1 MTVQLW
7 QWIAFT
13 AAVAVMLLID
23 LRAGRRPEGRAR
35 LRSAIAW
42 SVLWAVVGTGFAG
55 VVWLWAGAAPAGEY
69 LSGYL
74 IERTLSIDNV
84 FVLALVFQMLA
95 VPAASRRYALA
106 WGIVLALVL
115 RAAMIAAGVVVLD
128 AAHWVEWVF
137 AAFLVVTGARI
148 ARRPAGDHDAQPSR
162 ILGLARRRLPIGRG
176 YAGGRLAVRSGGR
189 LQLTPLVVVMAAV
202 AVTDL
207 IFAVDSIPS
216 ILAVT
221 RDPFLV
227 IAANAMALV
236 GLRALYDVLEGM
248 MARFAYLNAGLG
260 LVLIAV
266 GAKMA
271 AAGVYDPPIGLTLGA
286 IAAIVGAS
294 IALSLLR
301 VPAPAPAPPAVP
313 PKERTDHASETRNPA
328 HHRRPRRPAGR
339 ALDLRRRW

>member
-1 MTVQLW
+1 VTVQLW
-7 QWIAFT
+7 QWFALS
-13 AAVAVMLLID
+13 AAVAVMLLVD
-23 LRAGRRPEGRAR
+23 LRAGGRTPGPGK
-35 LRSAIAW
+35 LRAAVAW

-55 VVWLWAGAAPAGEY
+55 VIWLWAGPAPAGEY

-84 FVLALVFQMLA
+84 FVLALVFQVLA
-95 VPAASRRYALA
+95 VPPASRRFALA

-115 RAAMIAAGVVVLD
+115 RAAMIAAGVAVLG

-148 ARRPAGDHDAQPSR
+148 AKRPAGDHEAQPSR
-162 ILGLARRRLPIGRG
+162 VLALARRRLPIGRS

-189 LQLTPLVVVMAAV
+189 LRLTPLVMVMAAV

-207 IFAVDSIPS
+207 IFALDSIPS

-227 IAANAMALV
+227 VAANAMALV

-248 MARFAYLNAGLG
+248 MARFTYLNAGLG
-260 LVLIAV
+260 VVLIAV

-271 AAGVYDPPIGLTLGA
+271 AAGVYEPPTGLTLGV

-301 VPAPAPAPPAVP
+301 ASAPVPVSPSQ
-313 PKERTDHASETRNPA
+313 KERTDHVPETRNPA
-328 HHRRPRRPAGR
+328 RDRRPRRSAGR
-339 ALDLRRRW
+339 ALDLRRRR

>member
-1 MTVQLW
+1 VTVQLW
-7 QWIAFT
+7 QWIALS
-13 AAVAVMLLID
+13 AAVAAMLLVD
-23 LRAGRRPEGRAR
+23 LRAGRRPAGPGR
-35 LRSAIAW
+35 LRAAIAW
-42 SVLWAVVGTGFAG
+42 SLLWAAVGTGFAG
-55 VVWLWAGAAPAGEY
+55 VIWLWAGAAPAGEY

-84 FVLALVFQMLA
+84 FVLALVFQALA
-95 VPAASRRYALA
+95 VPAASRRFALA

-115 RAAMIAAGVVVLD
+115 RAAMIAAGVAVLG
-128 AAHWVEWVF
+128 AAHWVEWLF
-137 AAFLVVTGARI
+137 AAFLIVTGARI
-148 ARRPAGDHDAQPSR
+148 ARRPAGEDDAQPSR
-162 ILGLARRRLPIGRG
+162 ILALARRRLPIRRA
-176 YAGGRLAVRSGGR
+176 YAGGRLVVRSGGR
-189 LQLTPLVVVMAAV
+189 LHLTPLVVVMAAV

-207 IFAVDSIPS
+207 IFALDSIPS

-227 IAANAMALV
+227 VAANAMALV

-271 AAGVYDPPIGLTLGA
+271 AAGLYDPPIGLTLGA

-301 VPAPAPAPPAVP
+301 LPAPAPAPLPVP
-313 PKERTDHASETRNPA
+313 PKERTDHASETRNA
-328 HHRRPRRPAGR
+328 ARHRRPRRPAGR
-339 ALDLRRRW
+339 ALDLRRRR